1 MADDD
6 ISLLIQKF
14 DKDGNSLFDKV
25 VPSRS
30 WLLSMSCRV
39 ANVVLC
45 ATQMHRIHQT

>member
-25 VPSRS
+25 VPSRA